1 VVAFGTS
8 APELAV
14 NLTAALRG
22 STAIS
27 FGNVIG
33 SNLFNLAVVLGATAA
48 LRPIP
53 VPAGG
58 VADLTML
65 CALSVLFWW
74 VCATQERRI
83 IRAEGALLLTVYVVY
98 LIARALL

>member
-1 VVAFGTS
+1 MAFGTS
-8 APELAV
+8 APELAM
-14 NLTAALRG
+14 NLTTTLRG
-22 STAIS
+22 STDIS
-27 FGNVIG
+27 FGNAIG

-65 CALSVLFWW
+65 CALSMLLWW

-83 IRAEGALLLTVYVVY
+83 IRAEGALLLTVY
-98 LIARALL
+98 LIYVSARALL